1 MMIREGIRTK
11 ILPPN
16 AMFIFRKPRAYIF
29 RNLFRNGGHNSH
41 EPSPKKI
48 RTNSFKPNAK
58 VIFWE
63 HSVQCTHSGFL
74 LEKKNEAITVTN
86 HDQQNNQTTLSRPME
101 TSCLEKQGIHIQDFC

>member
-1 MMIREGIRTK
+1 MMIRDNIRTK
-11 ILPPN
+11 FLPRN
-16 AMFIFRKPRAYIF
+16 EIFIFRKPRAYIF

-41 EPSPKKI
+41 EPLPKKI

-63 HSVQCTHSGFL
+63 DSVQRTHSGFL
-74 LEKKNEAITVTN
+74 LENEAITVTN

-101 TSCLEKQGIHIQDFC
+101 TSYLEKQGILIQDFC